1 VDSLYLNINWID
13 KIISK
18 NTWCRFIFRQN
29 SVFDMGDKKTVSAL
43 VTGGEA
49 SAGPPLGPA
58 LGPLGI
64 NVLQVVNT
72 INDKT
77 KDFSGMKVP
86 VKVEV
91 DPDTKKFT
99 VEVGIPPTTAL
110 IAKEAGI
117 TKGSGTAGKD
127 YVGNISMEN
136 IVKIARMK
144 IDVSYAIDLKNA
156 TKEIIGSCV
165 SSGIKIENKPAKEIY
180 ADVNNGQ
187 FDSLFN

>member
-1 VDSLYLNINWID
+1 
-13 KIISK
+13 
-18 NTWCRFIFRQN
+18 
-29 SVFDMGDKKTVSAL
+29 MGEKKSISAL

-49 SAGPPLGPA
+49 NAGPPLGPA

-77 KDFSGMKVP
+77 KDFPGMKVP

-91 DPDTKKFT
+91 DSETKKFN

-110 IAKEAGI
+110 IAKEIGI
-117 TKGSGTAGKD
+117 TKGSGTAGTD
-127 YVGNISMEN
+127 FVGNISMSG

-144 IDVSYAIDLKNA
+144 MDVSYTLDLKNSS
-156 TKEIIGSCV
+156 KEIIGSCV
-165 SSGIKIENKPAKEIY
+165 SSGIKVENKPAKDIY
-180 ADVNNGQ
+180 IDIKSGVY
-187 FDSLFN
+187 DSLFE

>member
-1 VDSLYLNINWID
+1 
-13 KIISK
+13 
-18 NTWCRFIFRQN
+18 
-29 SVFDMGDKKTVSAL
+29 MGDKKSVSAL

-72 INDKT
+72 INEKT
-77 KDFSGMKVP
+77 KDFLGMKVP
-86 VKVEV
+86 VKVEI
-91 DPDTKKFT
+91 DSETKKFT

-117 TKGSGTAGKD
+117 TKGSGTSGRD
-127 YVGNISMEN
+127 YVGNISMSG

-144 IDVSYAIDLKNA
+144 IDVSYALDLKNCS
-156 TKEIIGSCV
+156 KEIIGSCV
-165 SSGIKIENKPAKEIY
+165 SSGVKVEDKPAKDLYTDINSGKY
-180 ADVNNGQ
+180 
-187 FDSLFN
+187 DSLFH

>member
-1 VDSLYLNINWID
+1 MS
-13 KIISK
+13 
-18 NTWCRFIFRQN
+18 
-29 SVFDMGDKKTVSAL
+29 DKKTVSAL

-77 KDFSGMKVP
+77 KGFAGMKVP

-127 YVGNISMEN
+127 YAGNISMEN

-144 IDVSYAIDLKNA
+144 IDVSYAIDLKN
-156 TKEIIGSCV
+156 TSKEIIGSCV
-165 SSGIKIENKPAKEIY
+165 SSGVRIENKPAKEIY
-180 ADVNNGQ
+180 ADIENGQ

>member
-1 VDSLYLNINWID
+1 
-13 KIISK
+13 
-18 NTWCRFIFRQN
+18 
-29 SVFDMGDKKTVSAL
+29 MGDKKSISAL

-72 INDKT
+72 INEKT
-77 KDFSGMKVP
+77 KDFLGMKVP

-91 DPDTKKFT
+91 DAETKKFT

-117 TKGSGTAGKD
+117 TKGSGTSGKD
-127 YVGNISMEN
+127 YVGNISMYG

-144 IDVSYAIDLKNA
+144 IDVSYALDLKNCS
-156 TKEIIGSCV
+156 KEIIGSCV
-165 SSGIKIENKPAKEIY
+165 SSGVKVEDKPAKDLYTDINSGKY
-180 ADVNNGQ
+180 
-187 FDSLFN
+187 DSLFQ

>member
-1 VDSLYLNINWID
+1 
-13 KIISK
+13 
-18 NTWCRFIFRQN
+18 
-29 SVFDMGDKKTVSAL
+29 MGEKKSISAL

-49 SAGPPLGPA
+49 NAGPPLGPA

-77 KDFSGMKVP
+77 KDFPGMKVP

-91 DPDTKKFT
+91 DSETKKFN
-99 VEVGIPPTTAL
+99 VEVNIPPTTAL
-110 IAKEAGI
+110 IAKEIGI

-127 YVGNISMEN
+127 FVGNISMSG

-144 IDVSYAIDLKNA
+144 MDVSYALDLKNSS
-156 TKEIIGSCV
+156 KEIIGSCV
-165 SSGIKIENKPAKEIY
+165 SSGITIENKPAKDIY
-180 ADVNNGQ
+180 IDIKSGVY
-187 FDSLFN
+187 DPLFE

>member
-1 VDSLYLNINWID
+1 MS
-13 KIISK
+13 
-18 NTWCRFIFRQN
+18 
-29 SVFDMGDKKTVSAL
+29 DKKIVSAL

-77 KDFSGMKVP
+77 KDFAGMKVP

-91 DPDTKKFT
+91 DSETKKFT
-99 VEVGIPPTTAL
+99 VEVGVPPTTAL

-117 TKGSGTAGKD
+117 TKGSGTSGKD

-144 IDVSYAIDLKNA
+144 IDVSYAIDLKN
-156 TKEIIGSCV
+156 TSKEIIGSCISNGV
-165 SSGIKIENKPAKEIY
+165 MIENKPAKEIY
-180 ADVNNGQ
+180 ADIEKGQ

>member
-1 VDSLYLNINWID
+1 
-13 KIISK
+13 
-18 NTWCRFIFRQN
+18 
-29 SVFDMGDKKTVSAL
+29 MGDKKTVSAL

-156 TKEIIGSCV
+156 AKEIIGSCV

-180 ADVNNGQ
+180 TDVNNGQ